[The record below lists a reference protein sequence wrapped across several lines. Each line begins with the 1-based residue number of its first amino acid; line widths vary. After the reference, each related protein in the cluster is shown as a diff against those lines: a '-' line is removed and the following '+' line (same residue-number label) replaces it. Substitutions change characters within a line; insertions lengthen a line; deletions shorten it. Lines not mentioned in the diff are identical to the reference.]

1 MALHPPSVGMHPEDS
16 QPTGNS
22 NMLPTTLHTA
32 TVTGQSEGPNP
43 GTAKNWCILQ
53 DSLWKLPQSLH
64 RSDQQDAEAP
74 PHRAQEGPE
83 VRRGSP
89 VSGGRACHGGGPHH
103 QVGGCRS
110 GGPQPSVPPEM
121 HP

>member
-1 MALHPPSVGMHPEDS
+1 
-16 QPTGNS
+16 
-22 NMLPTTLHTA
+22 MLCEAVLQRPAGLTDVDFGAVSTR
-32 TVTGQSEGPNP
+32 NP
-43 GTAKNWCILQ
+43 VDYTS
-53 DSLWKLPQSLH
+53 SLRKH

>member
-1 MALHPPSVGMHPEDS
+1 
-16 QPTGNS
+16 
-22 NMLPTTLHTA
+22 MLPTTLHTA

-43 GTAKNWCILQ
+43 GTAKNWCSLQ